1 MGKLSTIY
9 KINNHWSFLEKFYS
23 KKDCLYFH
31 HCCFLLILF
40 AKSIY
45 AITFHSLHKTVL
57 YLEAVSSNVINTRSF
72 LRHVYYTISFSQ
84 FYNLFYFIFFL
95 IKLWMICLCVA
106 KDNHCTLASLPQYR
120 ELSLILHDM
129 RNGFI
134 YGYDYKSFLLNTISH
149 LITFYLKYGWRIW
162 NIRMN
167 LQLWVIKQKSKSSS

>member
-1 MGKLSTIY
+1 MRSRSTRCIKPCCIWKLCLLMLSTPDHFYVMFI
-9 KINNHWSFLEKFYS
+9 IQFL
-23 KKDCLYFH
+23 FH
-31 HCCFLLILF
+31 NF
-40 AKSIY
+40 
-45 AITFHSLHKTVL
+45 
-57 YLEAVSSNVINTRSF
+57 
-72 LRHVYYTISFSQ
+72 TI
-84 FYNLFYFIFFL
+84 YFISFFL